1 MNYKEA
7 KNSLNQLWDL
17 RMETDGAGKY
27 IDLNTYY
34 IVSYFKLSNQRL
46 KIVC

>member
-1 MNYKEA
+1 MK
-7 KNSLNQLWDL
+7 
-17 RMETDGAGKY
+17 TDRADKY

-46 KIVC
+46 K